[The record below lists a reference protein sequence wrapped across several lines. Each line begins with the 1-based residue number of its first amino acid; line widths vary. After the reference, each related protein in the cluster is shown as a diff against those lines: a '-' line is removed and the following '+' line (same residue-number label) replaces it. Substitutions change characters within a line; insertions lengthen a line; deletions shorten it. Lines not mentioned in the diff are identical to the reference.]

1 MNNQVKMKVI
11 SSLEKLYHNDKVPNN
26 TLSCFSMLKNE
37 KKSFQIIIE
46 SDKEFNGELVL
57 NSPINNIKIYSVE
70 HIKSDFPMFKGA
82 DDYYRYSEDGY
93 YPDLLLPIEKSV
105 KINNGTNIFW
115 VEVTASTEIGE
126 NCIDITLV
134 ENHTIVADT
143 SLKIEVID
151 AELNFNN
158 FIYTNWFH
166 GDCLMSHYG
175 FEAFSDEYWRVTENF
190 LKTANEYGMNCVLTP
205 IFTPPLDTEIGKE
218 RPTVQL
224 VDVVLN
230 KGAYSFNFDKLTQWI
245 EMSKRCGIEY
255 FEMAHFFTQWGARHA
270 PKIMATVDG
279 EYKKI
284 FGWETKATSKEYTNF
299 LTDFSV
305 QFKKYL
311 EQKNLKDNV
320 LIHVSDEPNFT
331 MLRSYA
337 KASKLIHKLYKGY
350 KIVDA
355 LSDVWFYKL
364 GIVSNPI
371 PSNDHIHN
379 FFGKG
384 KDLWTYYCSAQNKKY
399 VSNRF
404 FCNDSIRTRVI
415 GYQMFK
421 FDIKGFLHWGYNFYY
436 TQLSKAVIDPYK
448 VSDAGGKFPSGDSY
462 VVYPATDGTAY
473 HSIRLKVFFDAL
485 QDMAALNT
493 LEKLTNKAECL
504 KIIEENGK
512 HTLTFS
518 DYPHDDEWLLGTR
531 ERVNAKIKEIIT
543 GDKQ

>member
-1 MNNQVKMKVI
+1 MNNQVKIKVI
-11 SSLEKLYHNDKVPNN
+11 SSLEKLYNNESVPSS
-26 TLSCFSMLKNE
+26 TLTKFAMLKNE
-37 KKSFQIIIE
+37 KKSFQVVVE
-46 SDKEFNGELVL
+46 SENKFNAELF
-57 NSPINNIKIYSVE
+57 IKSNFNDIRIYTVE
-70 HIKSDFPMFKGA
+70 HIKSDFPMNKTGA
-82 DDYYRYSEDGY
+82 DDYFRFSDDSF
-93 YPDLLLPIEKSV
+93 YPDLLLPINEDVS
-105 KINNGTNIFW
+105 INKGINVFW
-115 VEVTASTEIGE
+115 VEINADESLVGNNPIEIFIKNNNDILASA
-126 NCIDITLV
+126 LV
-134 ENHTIVADT
+134 NVD
-143 SLKIEVID
+143 VID
-151 AELNFNN
+151 CELDFNN

-166 GDCLMSHYG
+166 TDCLMSHYG

-224 VDVVLN
+224 VDIAID
-230 KGAYSFNFDKLTQWI
+230 KGVYSFNFDKLTKWI
-245 EMSKRCGIEY
+245 EMGKRCGILY

-284 FGWETKATSKEYTNF
+284 FGWETKATSKEYTQF
-299 LTDFSV
+299 LTAFSIE
-305 QFKKYL
+305 FKKYI
-311 EQKNLKDNV
+311 ESRNLKNHV
-320 LIHVSDEPNFT
+320 LIHVSDEPNFS
-331 MLRSYA
+331 MLIPYA

-379 FFGKG
+379 FIDKSD
-384 KDLWTYYCSAQNKKY
+384 DLWTYYCSAQNKKC

-415 GYQMFK
+415 GYQMYK
-421 FDIKGFLHWGYNFYY
+421 YDIRGFLHWGYNFYY

-462 VVYPATDGTAY
+462 IVYPAEDGTAH
-473 HSIRLKVFFDAL
+473 HSIRLKVFYDAL
-485 QDMAALNT
+485 QDMAALNA
-493 LEKLTNKAECL
+493 LEKLTNKEECL
-504 KIIEENGK
+504 KIIEEDK
-512 HTLTFS
+512 KYSITFS
-518 DYPHDDEWLLGTR
+518 DYPHSEEWLLNTR
-531 ERVNAKIKEIIT
+531 EEINKKIKENI
-543 GDKQ
+543 K